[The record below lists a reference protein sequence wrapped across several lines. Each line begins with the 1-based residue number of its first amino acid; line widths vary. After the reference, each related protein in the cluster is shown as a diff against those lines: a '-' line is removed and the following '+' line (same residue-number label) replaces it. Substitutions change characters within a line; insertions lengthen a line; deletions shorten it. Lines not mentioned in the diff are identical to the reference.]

1 MPAPEGTPK
10 ALYDL
15 MMICWEYNPGDRCH
29 FDRIKK
35 EVHLMISP
43 LRYSYVELPTNFW
56 YIYIIHY
63 IFNNWTDNGH

>member
-15 MMICWEYNPGDRCH
+15 MMTCWEYNPGDRCH

-56 YIYIIHY
+56 
-63 IFNNWTDNGH
+63 